1 MCSSFLSPP
10 SSLAY
15 QKLSE
20 ALDLI
25 AKAHAEDTPIVE
37 RLLYECIEHARQ
49 HAEEDDKNSSIILST
64 ASTFMAHLQ
73 EAKDDDRRCPRRT
86 LYEQAM
92 RAWPGNPE
100 AAFALA
106 SIVKAEARTKED
118 LSAVEALLRV
128 ASGEGENE
136 EDEENAEE
144 EETGKVDDDDQGQR
158 IEDREDEDGG
168 NEEAKPSTQIIAGV
182 VAEDGSSIEGDAE
195 EEEGQQLEKE
205 QDKMSQHYRRQAQE
219 ALALLWLQQDGRHP
233 CADALLRRLGFSHRL
248 AAQVL
253 GYALPSMSPCS
264 LPPAA
269 TPYLRVYDDVLPLP
283 ALGVLQRL
291 FAPSA
296 AFWEDHG
303 YFRRE
308 QAYFSY
314 LLPLPPA
321 ASRTASSEL
330 DVPSPLSIARLNPLS
345 SVSTT
350 ATTTCCLLQSTPV
363 SPSSSFSVTATPVW
377 PSRTAIETIIE
388 RHLLP
393 LAKHAYPHLF
403 FDASGP
409 LPTLTAEWWAH
420 CRRHAEGHQLHFDS
434 LDEGKGYVR
443 HPLIS
448 CVVYLS
454 EIQGLGGPTLV
465 TDQTLTGG
473 RLATQGWLC
482 HGKVNRVCLFEGRH
496 LHGVLPGRGVPPQEG
511 EVEGKEERRR
521 ITFMVGF
528 WKGELPARPA
538 APPQGRRRRKKI
550 KTVGSERGKAATT
563 VAAGEKEEEEEAEE
577 EEDEEERARPRA
589 NMSIPAPP
597 FSDEAPCPRW
607 LQAAM
612 EAGKEVEEGVKVGA
626 MTPELAT
633 GGLAVLDRI
642 WERVDAGEKEG
653 GREGEGKEEP
663 PPSYQS
669 CFQGF

>member
-49 HAEEDDKNSSIILST
+49 HAEEDEKNSSIILST

-264 LPPAA
+264 LPLAA

-321 ASRTASSEL
+321 ASQTASSEL
-330 DVPSPLSIARLNPLS
+330 DVPSPSSIARLNPPS
-345 SVSTT
+345 SFSTT

-363 SPSSSFSVTATPVW
+363 SPSSSFSVTATPAW

-454 EIQGLGGPTLV
+454 QTQGLGGPTLV
-465 TDQTLTGG
+465 TDQ
-473 RLATQGWLC
+473 
-482 HGKVNRVCLFEGRH
+482 VM
-496 LHGVLPGRGVPPQEG
+496 RGN
-511 EVEGKEERRR
+511 
-521 ITFMVGF
+521 
-528 WKGELPARPA
+528 
-538 APPQGRRRRKKI
+538 GRR
-550 KTVGSERGKAATT
+550 
-563 VAAGEKEEEEEAEE
+563 
-577 EEDEEERARPRA
+577 
-589 NMSIPAPP
+589 
-597 FSDEAPCPRW
+597 
-607 LQAAM
+607 
-612 EAGKEVEEGVKVGA
+612 
-626 MTPELAT
+626 
-633 GGLAVLDRI
+633 
-642 WERVDAGEKEG
+642 EG
-653 GREGEGKEEP
+653 GREGGREEGKEGGGRDRWWQIDHATLPRCRFACCRAQASVSLSLKVLLSVFSFLIPTCPCHPSLLITSP
-663 PPSYQS
+663 PPLPPLDPNRRAAGDTGLALSRESQS
-669 CFQGF
+669 RLSLRRAALAWGAAGERGSASGRGGGGG